1 MLCALPRRISTV
13 KLRATTRLEELQG
26 VVARTLSSFLE
37 CGRALLE
44 IREQHLYRPYGTF
57 ERYCQERWGFSAH
70 HGSRILRSIAV
81 VQNLEDADLALPE
94 NLSEGLLR
102 PLSKLSPPLQ
112 SACWRL
118 VSRITERPSRVTVS
132 RIVRVVEGAIHEANG
147 HDATQSST
155 HTKDVF
161 LPSVYK
167 LATNDFSPQSVI
179 GRITDRKQAQKC
191 ILACGAVIARCRE
204 IVCEL
209 KRQYP
214 GIEL

>member
-1 MLCALPRRISTV
+1 
-13 KLRATTRLEELQG
+13 
-26 VVARTLSSFLE
+26 
-37 CGRALLE
+37 
-44 IREQHLYRPYGTF
+44 
-57 ERYCQERWGFSAH
+57 
-70 HGSRILRSIAV
+70 
-81 VQNLEDADLALPE
+81 LPE

-118 VSRITERPSRVTVS
+118 ASRITERPSRVTVS
-132 RIVRVVEGAIHEANG
+132 RIVRVVEGAIHEAN
-147 HDATQSST
+147 DTTSLKAQNRP
-155 HTKDVF
+155 KDVF

-167 LATNDFSPQSVI
+167 LAANDFSPQLVT
-179 GRITDRKQAQKC
+179 GRIVGREQAQAC

-204 IVCEL
+204 IISEL